1 MDTGRAPP
9 EEIRIA
15 VMAKAPQAGYAKTR
29 LIPALGAG
37 GAARLHRE
45 LTLRTL
51 RTALDAG
58 IGPLALWCAPD
69 TGHRFF
75 RALHRRCGLDLRSQP
90 ELDLGR
96 RMAHAFAEASG
107 PLLLIGT
114 DCPALGTDH
123 LRRAALGL
131 RSGDD
136 AVFIT
141 TEDGGYLLV
150 GLRRARPELFEG
162 IEWSTPGVMQQTRSR
177 MSALGLRWQELARLW
192 DIDRAEDVVRWEALR
207 RTETNLDAFA
217 ERGAKQS
224 RTAVAKL
231 QTPRAQ

>member
-1 MDTGRAPP
+1 MDTGRAPTD
-9 EEIRIA
+9 ELRIA

-29 LIPALGAG
+29 LIPALGAAA
-37 GAARLHRE
+37 AARLHRE

-51 RTALDAG
+51 CTALDAG
-58 IGPLALWCAPD
+58 IGSLTLWCAPD

-75 RALHRRCGLDLRSQP
+75 RALRRRCCLDLRSQP

-96 RMAHAFAEASG
+96 RMAHAFAEADG

-114 DCPALGTDH
+114 DCPALSGEH

-131 RSGDD
+131 RSGND

-150 GLRRARPELFEG
+150 GLNRPRPALFDG
-162 IEWSTPGVMQQTRSR
+162 IEWSTSGVMQQTRNR
-177 MSALGLRWQELARLW
+177 MSALGLRWQEVAQLW
-192 DIDRAEDVVRWEALR
+192 DIDRPSDVRRWKALLRAETAC
-207 RTETNLDAFA
+207 
-217 ERGAKQS
+217 GA
-224 RTAVAKL
+224 
-231 QTPRAQ
+231 